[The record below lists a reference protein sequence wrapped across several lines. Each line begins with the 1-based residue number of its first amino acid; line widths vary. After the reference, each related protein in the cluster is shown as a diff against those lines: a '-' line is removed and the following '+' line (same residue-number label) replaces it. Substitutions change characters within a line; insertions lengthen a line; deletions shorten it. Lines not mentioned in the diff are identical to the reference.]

1 MSKAGRPIERKGEYE
16 RIALDVR
23 KDLLKMVDASPKS
36 RREYIEDLLVV
47 EKGTAM
53 QYSEILEQ
61 YIKSADFKE
70 GVIAATKAS
79 WGGSGYS
86 VELFEDGTWRNL
98 WNNEIG
104 NRYNT
109 PGIILALPVLSDENP
124 SDEEKMD
131 EEEYFEVFFGAEED
145 ELAQGMRTLLS
156 DNEL

>member
-1 MSKAGRPIERKGEYE
+1 MDKDIVTTKIERRSLKKLRIIAATTEETQTDVLERLLSAEVDKVKKGN
-16 RIALDVR
+16 VT
-23 KDLLKMVDASPKS
+23 MS
-36 RREYIEDLLVV
+36 
-47 EKGTAM
+47 
-53 QYSEILEQ
+53 YSQILEQ
-61 YIKSADFKE
+61 YIKSADFKT
-70 GVIAATKAS
+70 GVIASTKAS